1 MRKMNIKMEKPV
13 DKQVER
19 KILNSLD
26 KKRKSNKRKKR
37 ELNGYE

>member
-19 KILNSLD
+19 KILSSLD
-26 KKRKSNKRKKR
+26 KKRKSKKRKKR
-37 ELNGYE
+37 ELNDYE